1 MEGFEESVHIV
12 PLGYEFD
19 RAVQPFYRTKVD
31 RIWLVT
37 IDPEKDTGPD
47 AAAKN
52 EKQAYFDL
60 KVADALRS
68 MGIGVTI
75 VRVDMF
81 DVLEVLRCISGLI
94 VREKDQGN
102 RVFVNM
108 SACGRLTSVA
118 ATLAA
123 MAHRVT
129 AYYVR
134 ADGYAESREAETEHG
149 LSICRGARIRSLEG
163 FRIALPDPVSGL
175 ILVELAG
182 SAKGM
187 SADDILTLLRERQ
200 VEGFGVDYRCLEY
213 PARRRQQSTYLM
225 RLNKG
230 ILSRLERDGHIVR
243 KRAGRYTII
252 EITESGRYLAA
263 ISGAM
268 PIPEGERTECS

>member
-19 RAVQPFYRTKVD
+19 RAVQPFHKTKVD
-31 RIWLVT
+31 RVWLIT
-37 IDPEKDTGPD
+37 IDPEKDIGPG

-52 EKQAYFDL
+52 EKQAYFDQ
-60 KVADALRS
+60 KVEEALRS
-68 MGIGVTI
+68 LGIGVTV

-81 DVLEVLRCISGLI
+81 DVLSVLQCISGII
-94 VREKDQGN
+94 VREKEQGN

-134 ADGYAESREAETEHG
+134 ADGYAESAEAEAEHG

-163 FRIALPDPVSGL
+163 FRISLPDPVSSM
-175 ILVELAG
+175 ILVHLAA

-200 VEGFGVDYRCLEY
+200 VEGFGIDYRRLDY

-230 ILSRLERDGHIVR
+230 VLSRLEKDGHIMRNRV
-243 KRAGRYTII
+243 GRHTII
-252 EITESGRYLAA
+252 AITESGRYLAA

-268 PIPEGERTECS
+268 PIPVKERM